1 MADFFTGFL
10 AFLAYFGAG
19 LVAFAV
25 YIAVYTRITAHD
37 ELILIKD
44 GNQAAAIAFSGSLLG
59 FAIAITSLIRSS
71 VGLGDFFAW
80 AVIALAVQ
88 LLAYWTVKAI
98 FPHIS
103 ERISNAETPA
113 AIWLAAVSISAGLLN
128 AASMSY

>member
-10 AFLAYFGAG
+10 AFLAYFGGG

-25 YIAVYTRITAHD
+25 YIAVYTRITPHD
-37 ELILIKD
+37 ELMLIKD

-59 FAIAITSLIRSS
+59 FALAITSLIRSA
-71 VGLGDFFAW
+71 VGMGDFAAW
-80 AVIALAVQ
+80 AIVAIMVQ
-88 LLAYWTVKAI
+88 LLAYWLVQSL

-103 ERISNAETPA
+103 QRIVNGETPA